1 MGAAEAPL
9 RPSPIAH
16 GRKQQAKGRTHLIAS
31 GDSVPIV
38 AAEVR
43 AKGGTQKDR
52 GRKQKAKRDRTDEI
66 ERCRIKRVQ
75 SRQELVEFRSMRA
88 RLEDEVGRLQK
99 ALAAEKQ
106 RSASLLQALE
116 METSLRIRVE
126 GELDDVRR
134 NYRNLRRGWR
144 QQATPFD

>member
-1 MGAAEAPL
+1 M
-9 RPSPIAH
+9 
-16 GRKQQAKGRTHLIAS
+16 KK
-31 GDSVPIV
+31 
-38 AAEVR
+38 
-43 AKGGTQKDR
+43 
-52 GRKQKAKRDRTDEI
+52 DRTDEI